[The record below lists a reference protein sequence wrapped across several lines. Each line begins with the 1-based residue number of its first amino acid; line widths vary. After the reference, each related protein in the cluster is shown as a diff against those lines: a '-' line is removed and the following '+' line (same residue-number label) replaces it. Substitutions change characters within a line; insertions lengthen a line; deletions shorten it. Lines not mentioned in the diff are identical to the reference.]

1 MRVDKK
7 ARADRLRFVVLDG
20 LGTPVI
26 AESPAEAELLEAY
39 RRISA

>member
-20 LGTPVI
+20 IGAPVI
-26 AESPAEAELLEAY
+26 AESPAEADLVEAY
-39 RRISA
+39 KRLAP